1 MRIEE
6 KKQNYKFFE
15 GNFANFFV
23 SMFFDFMIK
32 VFEFLLFVFALFFV
46 SPFLSAIS
54 LLILLFL
61 YYFSYKNDFFEKED
75 IKPMEIISKYFSFPI
90 ILFLLMFISYDPSLK
105 VAIIAF
111 SAQGAMKALVKSI

>member
-1 MRIEE
+1 MRIKE

-15 GNFANFFV
+15 GNLANFFV
-23 SMFFDFMIK
+23 PMFFDFMIK

-46 SPFLSAIS
+46 STFLSAIS

-61 YYFSYKNDFFEKED
+61 YYFSYKNDFLEKED

-90 ILFLLMFISYDPSLK
+90 ILFLFMFISYDPSLK